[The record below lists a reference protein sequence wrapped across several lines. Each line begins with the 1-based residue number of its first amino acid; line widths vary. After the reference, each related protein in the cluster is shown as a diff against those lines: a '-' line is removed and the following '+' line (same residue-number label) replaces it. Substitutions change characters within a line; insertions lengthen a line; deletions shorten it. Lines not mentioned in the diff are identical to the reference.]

1 MSVVGTPSRSGPEP
15 RSPLL
20 RGVSDRLLGP
30 GASPAETT
38 LALGSGALAALLLP
52 LPALRPD
59 VPWSPVQVAVAA
71 VLAFDLFGG
80 VAVNASAPARRYYH
94 RPGRNPSHHLGFVAL
109 HSVHVAVVAWLF
121 RDSDWG
127 YAAGVSAGL
136 LACAALVV
144 KSPPYLRRPVAM
156 LSLAAALV
164 MAPVAVPTAGLDWFV
179 PVLFLKLL
187 VCYLLG
193 DLPPAPHRTGT

>member
-1 MSVVGTPSRSGPEP
+1 M
-15 RSPLL
+15 
-20 RGVSDRLLGP
+20 RGLADRLLGP
-30 GASPAETT
+30 GAGPAETS
-38 LALGSGALAALLLP
+38 LALGSGVLAALLLP

-59 VPWSPVQVAVAA
+59 VSWSPVQVAAAA

-80 VAVNASAPARRYYH
+80 VVVNASTPARRYYH
-94 RPGRNPSHHLGFVAL
+94 RAGRKSSHHLGFVAL
-109 HSVHVAVVAWLF
+109 HSLHVAAVAWLF

-127 YAAGVSAGL
+127 YAAGVSAWL

-144 KSPPYLRRPVAM
+144 KAPPYLRRPVAM
-156 LSLAAALV
+156 LSLAVALGV
-164 MAPVAVPTAGLDWFV
+164 APVAVPTAGLEWFV

-193 DLPPAPHRTGT
+193 DLPPAPGRAGT